1 MHHAEYKGVVLWAE
15 TVVAIGTALDCAQ
28 HHAACITA
36 RPEWPTSLLAGLS
49 FPRAP
54 CSSPDRDTA
63 HSATPKDEES
73 GPVGK
78 EVRTA
83 RLQHKT
89 GWLVKRDCLYFPS
102 NTRGFLR
109 SAGRDCKSGWSSMA
123 LAHLACSHASD
134 MIVEDKLPLE
144 ERRRIRANKEGRMRL

>member
-1 MHHAEYKGVVLWAE
+1 MHHTECKGVVLWAE

-49 FPRAP
+49 FPHAP

-78 EVRTA
+78 EVG
-83 RLQHKT
+83 K
-89 GWLVKRDCLYFPS
+89 VS
-102 NTRGFLR
+102 NKDR
-109 SAGRDCKSGWSSMA
+109 
-123 LAHLACSHASD
+123 
-134 MIVEDKLPLE
+134 
-144 ERRRIRANKEGRMRL
+144 EGGGDN